1 MDNGS
6 GLSLCGRYVFPEDT
20 PQETTSESTD
30 LMLQDTPVFYRCKY
44 DMMACKITNNHAVKK
59 GTTQKTQCTCNP
71 EGIAG
76 NANPTL

>member
-30 LMLQDTPVFYRCKY
+30 LMLQDTPVFFI
-44 DMMACKITNNHAVKK
+44 DASMACKIRNNHAVKK
-59 GTTQKTQCTCNP
+59 GTT
-71 EGIAG
+71 
-76 NANPTL
+76 